1 MDYQE
6 IVDRFKRTFE
16 KNGAKE
22 GETPWF
28 GKAAPEELACLTDL
42 YGTFHSRNQVY
53 LQDELESLRNY
64 QVPETV
70 LEFYRDYEPNH
81 IPMTQAG
88 IYMCDLGGILAE
100 NSSGA
105 PGGILIRYGLVTLAT
120 TIGGMA
126 VCMDLNQV
134 SNQDPKIV
142 LVDLDDCL
150 DPEEV
155 SSYEDVVKIEHLI
168 SPTFSEFLWK
178 LSGDL
183 YEDFEDTYC
192 S

>member
-1 MDYQE
+1 
-6 IVDRFKRTFE
+6 
-16 KNGAKE
+16 
-22 GETPWF
+22 
-28 GKAAPEELACLTDL
+28 
-42 YGTFHSRNQVY
+42 
-53 LQDELESLRNY
+53 
-64 QVPETV
+64 
-70 LEFYRDYEPNH
+70 
-81 IPMTQAG
+81 
-88 IYMCDLGGILAE
+88 
-100 NSSGA
+100 
-105 PGGILIRYGLVTLAT
+105 
-120 TIGGMA
+120 
-126 VCMDLNQV
+126 MDLNQV